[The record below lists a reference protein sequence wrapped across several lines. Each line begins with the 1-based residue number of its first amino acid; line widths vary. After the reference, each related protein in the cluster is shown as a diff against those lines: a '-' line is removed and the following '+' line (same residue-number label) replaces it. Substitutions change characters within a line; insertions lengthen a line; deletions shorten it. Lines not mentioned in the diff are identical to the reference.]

1 MTSNLRS
8 NFDFSPSKDYHYQIT
23 LQSGSEFVQTRG
35 TITLILVGTIQTV
48 SVVFDKYVC
57 IGKNV
62 EEQFSIEFSDETVFQ
77 RNSIETRFIPLTN
90 DIGEITEVKIDFQ
103 KTKSWISSPLFS
115 SLWSFTKVTILQG
128 DRQHQ

>member
-1 MTSNLRS
+1 MSNLRS